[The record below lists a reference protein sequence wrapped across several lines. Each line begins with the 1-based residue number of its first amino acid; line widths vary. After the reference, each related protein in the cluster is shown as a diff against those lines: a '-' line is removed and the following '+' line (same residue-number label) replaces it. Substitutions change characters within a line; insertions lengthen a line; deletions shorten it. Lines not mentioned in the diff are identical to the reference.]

1 MKQGRTLPELVTEV
15 ERQRSAKK
23 DALVYSNSLVMA
35 SNGTSRLALPEDA
48 GAFQLQPT
56 AHRQLGQ
63 HLSIPSA
70 FYDAMQAHVEDWLD
84 PEGRPLFDTTVNSL
98 LRARPADEKR
108 LVRTLDGNARAFL
121 SAKYRAMDNLPILA
135 SVLPVLQEEQGI
147 DWQGASMEVTDSRL
161 YLKLVNQRVQG
172 EVKVGDIVQAG
183 VLITNSEVGLGAF
196 RVQPLMFRLVCSNG
210 LVTPD
215 QSAGRMAR
223 HVGGVLGGN
232 GSDEAFEWL
241 ADDTLAA
248 RSDATIKEMR
258 DVIRASLSEAFFS
271 KALDTARGAAATRI
285 NGDPSKAVEWVQDKY
300 GLTDEERGG
309 VMRNLI
315 EGADLSLW
323 GLVNS
328 ITAMAQTV
336 DSYDRSTE
344 LEVAGDKLLALPAPD
359 LKALVDRNN

>member
-1 MKQGRTLPELVTEV
+1 M
-15 ERQRSAKK
+15 
-23 DALVYSNSLVMA
+23 
-35 SNGTSRLALPEDA
+35 
-48 GAFQLQPT
+48 
-56 AHRQLGQ
+56 
-63 HLSIPSA
+63 
-70 FYDAMQAHVEDWLD
+70 
-84 PEGRPLFDTTVNSL
+84 
-98 LRARPADEKR
+98 
-108 LVRTLDGNARAFL
+108 RTLDGNARAFL

-344 LEVAGDKLLALPAPD
+344 LEVAGGKLLALPAPD

>member
-258 DVIRASLSEAFFS
+258 D
-271 KALDTARGAAATRI
+271 ALRGLLLEGARHRSRRGCYPYQWRPLEGGRVGAGQVRPHRRGAR
-285 NGDPSKAVEWVQDKY
+285 
-300 GLTDEERGG
+300 RGHA
-309 VMRNLI
+309 
-315 EGADLSLW
+315 EP
-323 GLVNS
+323 
-328 ITAMAQTV
+328 
-336 DSYDRSTE
+336 DR
-344 LEVAGDKLLALPAPD
+344 GRRPLALGLGELDHRYGPD
-359 LKALVDRNN
+359 RRQLRPLDGARSRRRQAFSTPCPRLESLG

>member
-121 SAKYRAMDNLPILA
+121 SDRYQPLDHDEILER
-135 SVLPVLQEEQGI
+135 VLPALGDFDL
-147 DWQGASMEVTDSRL
+147 DWMQSSLEVNDHRL
-161 YLKLVNQRVQG
+161 YMKLVNPRVQAD
-172 EVKVGDIVQAG
+172 VRLGDTVQAG
-183 VLITNSEVGLGAF
+183 VVVTNSE
-196 RVQPLMFRLVCSNG
+196 
-210 LVTPD
+210 
-215 QSAGRMAR
+215 
-223 HVGGVLGGN
+223 
-232 GSDEAFEWL
+232 
-241 ADDTLAA
+241 
-248 RSDATIKEMR
+248 I
-258 DVIRASLSEAFFS
+258 
-271 KALDTARGAAATRI
+271 
-285 NGDPSKAVEWVQDKY
+285 
-300 GLTDEERGG
+300 
-309 VMRNLI
+309 
-315 EGADLSLW
+315 
-323 GLVNS
+323 
-328 ITAMAQTV
+328 
-336 DSYDRSTE
+336 
-344 LEVAGDKLLALPAPD
+344 
-359 LKALVDRNN
+359 